1 MELCLAVV
9 AGSGCF
15 AFTSSSLPLSICA
28 QETAELAT
36 GKNTLCLAQPYFL
49 ALRPSRNRRK
59 PAADKVDALR
69 LITLAR
75 DPIIFST
82 RPPYVLSTS
91 SHAAWTF
98 LWKTPDAERRG
109 RKEGLFHRF
118 TGLRLVSFIVYL
130 PDKVVNY
137 CNLDPVKRGRIRVVD
152 EGMNGKSSKF
162 FSFFFFEILRKFE
175 E

>member
-1 MELCLAVV
+1 MSSCRGWIGLLCVH
-9 AGSGCF
+9 F
-15 AFTSSSLPLSICA
+15 SLSLSICA
-28 QETAELAT
+28 QETAEPTLAT

-137 CNLDPVKRGRIRVVD
+137 CNLDPIKRIRVVD
-152 EGMNGKSSKF
+152 EGMNGWEEFEISF
-162 FSFFFFEILRKFE
+162 LFFFRDSS
-175 E
+175 

>member
-1 MELCLAVV
+1 MSSCRGWIGLLCVH
-9 AGSGCF
+9 F
-15 AFTSSSLPLSICA
+15 SLFLSLSICA
-28 QETAELAT
+28 QETAEPTLAT

-137 CNLDPVKRGRIRVVD
+137 CNLDPIKRIRVVD
-152 EGMNGKSSKF
+152 EGMNGWEEFEISF
-162 FSFFFFEILRKFE
+162 LFFFRGSS
-175 E
+175 

>member
-1 MELCLAVV
+1 MSSCRGWIGLLCVH
-9 AGSGCF
+9 F
-15 AFTSSSLPLSICA
+15 SLSLSLSICA
-28 QETAELAT
+28 QETAEPTLAT

-137 CNLDPVKRGRIRVVD
+137 CNLDPIKRIRVVD
-152 EGMNGKSSKF
+152 EGMNGWEEFEISF
-162 FSFFFFEILRKFE
+162 LFFFRGSS
-175 E
+175 

>member
-137 CNLDPVKRGRIRVVD
+137 CNLDPIKRIRVVD
-152 EGMNGKSSKF
+152 EGMNGWEEFEISF
-162 FSFFFFEILRKFE
+162 LFFFRGSS
-175 E
+175 

>member
-1 MELCLAVV
+1 MSSCRGWIGLLCVH
-9 AGSGCF
+9 F
-15 AFTSSSLPLSICA
+15 SLFLSLSICA
-28 QETAELAT
+28 QETAEPTLAT

-137 CNLDPVKRGRIRVVD
+137 CNLDPIKRIRVVD
-152 EGMNGKSSKF
+152 EGMNGWEEFEISF
-162 FSFFFFEILRKFE
+162 LFFFRDSS
-175 E
+175 

>member
-1 MELCLAVV
+1 MSSCRGWIGLLCVH
-9 AGSGCF
+9 F
-15 AFTSSSLPLSICA
+15 SLSLSICA
-28 QETAELAT
+28 QETAEPTLAT

-137 CNLDPVKRGRIRVVD
+137 CNLDPIKRIRVVD
-152 EGMNGKSSKF
+152 EGMNGWEEFEISF
-162 FSFFFFEILRKFE
+162 LFFFRGSS
-175 E
+175 

>member
-137 CNLDPVKRGRIRVVD
+137 CNLDPIKRIRVVD
-152 EGMNGKSSKF
+152 EGMNGWEEFEISF
-162 FSFFFFEILRKFE
+162 LFFFRDSS
-175 E
+175 

>member
-75 DPIIFST
+75 DPIIYSLHGHRTYFLRVRT
-82 RPPYVLSTS
+82 PRELSY
-91 SHAAWTF
+91 
-98 LWKTPDAERRG
+98 ERRRMQRGEGG
-109 RKEGLFHRF
+109 RKGCS
-118 TGLRLVSFIVYL
+118 TGSLGYDWYL
-130 PDKVVNY
+130 LSSICP
-137 CNLDPVKRGRIRVVD
+137 I
-152 EGMNGKSSKF
+152 KSST
-162 FSFFFFEILRKFE
+162 IVTWIR
-175 E
+175 

>member
-1 MELCLAVV
+1 MSSCRGWIGLLCVH
-9 AGSGCF
+9 F
-15 AFTSSSLPLSICA
+15 SLFLSLSICA

-137 CNLDPVKRGRIRVVD
+137 CNLDPIKRIRVVD
-152 EGMNGKSSKF
+152 EGMNGWEEFEISF
-162 FSFFFFEILRKFE
+162 LFFFRGSS
-175 E
+175 